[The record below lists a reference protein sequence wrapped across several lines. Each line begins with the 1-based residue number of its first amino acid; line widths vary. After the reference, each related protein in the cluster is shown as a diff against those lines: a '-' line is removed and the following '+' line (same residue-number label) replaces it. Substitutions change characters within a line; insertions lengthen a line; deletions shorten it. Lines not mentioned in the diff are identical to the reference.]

1 MTDTT
6 IDDTDRPLVRSPTSL
21 LHLVVGVVTLLVG
34 ALVTWRFANTAAALN
49 LDWEAVIDP
58 LPTWLEAVPLV
69 LVVAV
74 LLLSPVVVNVQL
86 LRYRRW
92 RLLLVVNVAAVVA
105 LVTSELLVA
114 WLTRDPPSL
123 FPDAYVV
130 DGRTVTPNDALLA
143 AFVAAA
149 VVGLPYIGRSI
160 RRLVVVVVA
169 LHLFSSLTFGE
180 APSVSWVLDVGIGI
194 TVGAAVALAVGTP
207 DTRPDARSIIAA
219 LGRSGW
225 RMAEVSPAS
234 VDARGS
240 VPWFGTTEDGRRLFI
255 KVLNQDN
262 RSADLLF
269 RVTRVLLLR
278 NSGDERPPSS
288 LRRAVEHE
296 ALVSLKA
303 TADGIRTP
311 SLEAVSE
318 VGADAMLLAY
328 GAIDGDSLDRVPD
341 EALDDDTL
349 DAIWRQVADLRA
361 AGIAHRD
368 LRLANVFL
376 GSDGRVQLIDF
387 GFAELAA
394 SDLLLE
400 TDVAELLGSTT
411 TKVGT
416 ARAVAAAIR
425 VLGRDAVADA
435 LPRLQPYALGS
446 ATRTAL
452 RQNELF
458 EPLRAE
464 VRRQAHVE
472 GVRYEPLAPLRPGR
486 LGVVVAVG
494 VAFWVV
500 VPILLD
506 LPDALGD
513 VLSAD
518 LVQVAFV
525 LVASAATYLGAA
537 VTQIGALRDPLQ
549 LGPTIE
555 ARLASSFANRLT
567 PARTGGTALGVRALQ
582 KQGVATDVALGS
594 VGLAAVAGLVVHLVI
609 LSITVQVGIDTDS
622 LDLGVDAD
630 AVLPV
635 ALGVAG
641 VVAGAVL
648 LVPRLRRAV
657 VGALGPALSRSFA
670 GLRDVA
676 GRPVRLVQLALG
688 PAVTTAAYATAL
700 VLSVRA
706 VGGDLDTPSIVLAFL
721 VAAIVAAPVPTP
733 GGLVAVE
740 AALIAGLV
748 VLGETTA
755 VAVAAVFIYR
765 LATYWLP
772 IVPGFLAI
780 RAMRDSGRL

>member
-1 MTDTT
+1 
-6 IDDTDRPLVRSPTSL
+6 
-21 LHLVVGVVTLLVG
+21 
-34 ALVTWRFANTAAALN
+34 
-49 LDWEAVIDP
+49 
-58 LPTWLEAVPLV
+58 
-69 LVVAV
+69 
-74 LLLSPVVVNVQL
+74 
-86 LRYRRW
+86 
-92 RLLLVVNVAAVVA
+92 
-105 LVTSELLVA
+105 
-114 WLTRDPPSL
+114 L

-143 AFVAAA
+143 AFVAAS

-160 RRLVVVVVA
+160 RRLVVVVVV
-169 LHLFSSLTFGE
+169 LHLFASLSFGE
-180 APSVSWVLDVGIGI
+180 APSVSWVLDLGIGI
-194 TVGAAVALAVGTP
+194 TLGAAVALAFGTP
-207 DTRPDARSIIAA
+207 DTRPDAGSIISA

-225 RMAEVSPAS
+225 RLAEVSPAS

-318 VGADAMLLAY
+318 VGSGGMLLAY
-328 GAIDGDSLDRVPD
+328 GAIEGDSLDRVPD
-341 EALDDDTL
+341 EALDDATL
-349 DAIWRQVADLRA
+349 DAIWQQVAELRS

-376 GSDGRVQLIDF
+376 GADGRVQLIDF

-400 TDVAELLGSTT
+400 TDIAELLGSTT

-416 ARAVAAAIR
+416 DRAVAAAIR
-425 VLGRDAVADA
+425 VLGREAVAA
-435 LPRLQPYALGS
+435 SLPRLQPFALGS

-464 VRRQAHVE
+464 VRRQADVE
-472 GVRYEPLAPLRPGR
+472 EVRYEPLAPLRPGR
-486 LGVVVAVG
+486 LGIVAAVG
-494 VAFWVV
+494 VAFWVL
-500 VPILLD
+500 VPILFD
-506 LPDALGD
+506 QPGALAD

-518 LVQVAFV
+518 LLTAAFV
-525 LVASAATYLGAA
+525 LVASAVTYVGAA
-537 VTQIGALRDPLQ
+537 ITQIGALRDPLQ
-549 LGPTIE
+549 LAPTVE

-594 VGLAAVAGLVVHLVI
+594 VGLAAVAGLVVHLVV
-609 LSITVQVGIDTDS
+609 LSITVNVGIDTDS
-622 LDLGVDAD
+622 LDLGVSAD
-630 AVLPV
+630 SVLPI
-635 ALGVAG
+635 ALAVAG
-641 VVAGAVL
+641 VVAAVVL
-648 LVPRLRRAV
+648 SVGRLRASV
-657 VGALGPALSRSFA
+657 LGALVPALSRAFA

-676 GRPVRLVQLALG
+676 GRPVRLVQLAVG
-688 PAVTTAAYATAL
+688 PALTTVAYATAL

-706 VGGDLDTPSIVLAFL
+706 VGGTLDTPSIVLTFL

-748 VLGETTA
+748 VLGETLA
-755 VAVAAVFIYR
+755 VALPAVFICR

-772 IVPGFLAI
+772 IVPGFFAI